1 MSPRPTT
8 LLGLVLCLGHTMHT
22 QAGTLPSRSTRA
34 EPDSVS
40 PQGWPVTIVCRGPAG
55 AEEFRLERKEDR
67 NDFKDEKTVFQI
79 GPHQTEAR
87 FSITAVS
94 RDAAQH
100 YQCLYRKDQASD
112 PDPPHSSET
121 QTHPQDNDRP
131 DGRGGRRSTSP
142 ACRQSIFIFSL
153 GSLWPFS
160 FVSFSWAFSSS
171 IVGTR
176 ENGGPQEAK
185 VRSRGPRRGS
195 APLLT
200 SQMRHQIWP
209 LSTDFLRRVGK
220 WTPHFLG
227 QELGI
232 GSAGRWWLMVCPDV
246 AVKMPTRAA
255 FIGGSTEA
263 GRSISTMAQSPGCGE
278 EPHFPTTRAP
288 PWRPASPSRRDPK
301 EGGTE
306 GTLSSVASPTG
317 GPHSVIFC
325 WSHRPTLL
333 LCGRGLH
340 NGD

>member
-100 YQCLYRKDQASD
+100 YQCLYRKGLPTEHLYILIGVPVAFLLCLLLLGLFLL
-112 PDPPHSSET
+112 H
-121 QTHPQDNDRP
+121 
-131 DGRGGRRSTSP
+131 RRHE
-142 ACRQSIFIFSL
+142 R
-153 GSLWPFS
+153 
-160 FVSFSWAFSSS
+160 
-171 IVGTR
+171 
-176 ENGGPQEAK
+176 K
-185 VRSRGPRRGS
+185 RGPPRSKGS